1 VDGEVEDSGQLTM
14 EPLTVVELAPG
25 KSVEI
30 EARTRLSLRLTKEG
44 RAGEMGAQRS
54 AARKGAKAKGAARA
68 NADSE
73 RDGSQASSS
82 NAAGS
87 KAAGSKARANKAG
100 SGKGGGKTER
110 AAEGRAPS
118 ELMNPWPSPV
128 VGP

>member
-1 VDGEVEDSGQLTM
+1 M

-44 RAGEMGAQRS
+44 RAGETGVQRS
-54 AARKGAKAKGAARA
+54 ARKGPKGKGAART

-73 RDGSQASSS
+73 RDGGKASAR
-82 NAAGS
+82 NAG
-87 KAAGSKARANKAG
+87 GIKARASKAG
-100 SGKGGGKTER
+100 SSKGGGKAER
-110 AAEGRAPS
+110 DAEARAPS

-128 VGP
+128 VGQ